1 MIRYRLQK
9 MWFDAG
15 AVRRKPGII
24 YTGDD
29 KVEDQLPSGAEI
41 LNDKNEVER
50 VIERKAPATQKV
62 VEVNVV
68 TDSKAEVK
76 VEEPKTEVK
85 EKVKL

>member
-41 LNDKNEVER
+41 LDDKNEVIR
-50 VIERKAPATQKV
+50 VIERKSTTTKQV
-62 VEVNVV
+62 VEV
-68 TDSKAEVK
+68 EVK
-76 VEEPKTEVK
+76 TDKDATVEVKDAKTETK
-85 EKVKL
+85 SVKL